1 MIKRMSLSPGALVR
15 LGCRTLLAGV
25 LCLACAEFTARGEDR
40 LFDGVPLLANPTP
53 ESALVFRDGSGVT
66 RGRPGGRYGQWRL
79 NAWGFRGPEIA
90 RVAESGTTRVMV
102 LGSSETFGLYEPSGQ
117 EFPRQFETR
126 LRQAGRRVEVVNA
139 GLFGMTLRSMLPYYR
154 VWASTFRPDVV
165 VIYPSPLF
173 YLQDAILS
181 RRGPNATAAP
191 APRPQ
196 PVPPAQN
203 AFRSRFIGRLRDA
216 LDQPEFFVRW
226 NDRRQIAAL
235 TANRPASWF
244 FDGVPGDRVQ
254 LFGDDLRGLV
264 EEVQASGARV
274 VLVTHAFRCATP
286 PTADDLVLLDRTR
299 AFSPRATAA
308 TIHAFHGATND
319 EIAEI
324 GRERSVP
331 VIDADAVLSG
341 HPEFFGDLIHF
352 TDAGAAAM
360 GEQLASGIAAV
371 LTRRDGDRPARS
383 SEHVQ
388 RDAVQ

>member
-1 MIKRMSLSPGALVR
+1 VIDARSLSPVAVARFGGRALLTV
-15 LGCRTLLAGV
+15 A

-40 LFDGVPLLANPTP
+40 LFDGVPVLANPTP

-79 NAWGFRGPEIA
+79 NTWGFRGPEIA
-90 RVAESGTTRVMV
+90 RVAESGTTRLMI
-102 LGSSETFGLYEPSGQ
+102 LGSSETFGLYEPAGE
-117 EFPRQFETR
+117 EFPRQLETR
-126 LRQAGRRVEVVNA
+126 LREARHRVEVVNA
-139 GLFGMTLRSMLPYYR
+139 GLFGMTLRSMGPYYR

-173 YLQDAILS
+173 YLQDAILA
-181 RRGPNATAAP
+181 RRSGTAAATP
-191 APRPQ
+191 APRRQ
-196 PVPPAQN
+196 AAPPPQN

-244 FDGVPGDRVQ
+244 FDGVPEDRVA
-254 LFGDDLRGLV
+254 LFGEDLRGLV
-264 EEVQASGARV
+264 DEVQKSGARV

-299 AFSPRATAA
+299 AFSPRATAEA
-308 TIHAFHGATND
+308 IHAFHGATND
-319 EIAEI
+319 EIEEI
-324 GRERSVP
+324 GRERAVP
-331 VIDADAVLSG
+331 VIDADAILSG
-341 HPEFFGDLIHF
+341 HPEYFGDLIHF
-352 TDAGAAAM
+352 TGGGSAVMARHLAAGI
-360 GEQLASGIAAV
+360 ETL
-371 LTRRDGDRPARS
+371 LTRPAGDDTART
-383 SEHVQ
+383 SEHLR